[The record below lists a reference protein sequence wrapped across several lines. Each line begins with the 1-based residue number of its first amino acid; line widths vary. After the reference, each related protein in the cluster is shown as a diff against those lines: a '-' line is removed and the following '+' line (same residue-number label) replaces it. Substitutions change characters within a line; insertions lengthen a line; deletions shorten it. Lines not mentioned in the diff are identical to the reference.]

1 MKKRMKFANWLL
13 AATALCG
20 MTACSDYDNGFDEK
34 KISFEK
40 EFVNAFD
47 DIDPEQDWNLAERS
61 FVTVTTAGTSQ
72 VKIYAL
78 LNGTYCIVGDYSD
91 VSGTRELGFDMLEG
105 TESIMVSDGRV
116 AVQTVPGGQANL
128 SDTRTVYPGN
138 DFVKVAKITD
148 PNGVTI
154 GGVTYPM
161 YKEATAQHYEAM
173 KEVIPEIGNR
183 KTYTNLNRV
192 THDFTY
198 VSTGKFIIYPYY
210 WETSSLN
217 TIGIYYYDASGQRQE
232 VDVYTIRE
240 GSELQFHK
248 VVGVYRS
255 SCNLEDA
262 STGGNAQW
270 YGDYKELTWTDRNDN
285 LLKNMGLPNGNLL
298 SRFAT
303 LTVDV
308 TMKKYTPAIRV
319 LFYKSDG
326 TNKFIQIANPSP
338 SASGE
343 YHLQQTINLQS
354 LVNSDAS
361 WRDFL
366 ENCSEVRIAG
376 NNYDYGATEFSTPI
390 GTSVIGDITINDI
403 YFESNSDGGWQNYGE
418 IFCSEI
424 FTKYESDKMRGQGI
438 VIDIPVGTVFGMY
451 LKKSDWVNNEE
462 SPYTFYSEGSLN
474 DPALCG
480 NGVTDDN
487 QGHVTEVQ
495 GMHPCYA
502 STFHVNALGNQMFL
516 GFEDWPNTAN
526 ASDFDLNDVVFAFSG
541 ATPTIINQDTTPAGT
556 WMLACEDLGGSF
568 DLDYNDVVLKIN
580 HISGQDYATITP
592 LAAGGTLASYIFF
605 IDPQGAGSRDKCF
618 GEVHQLFGV
627 EAMTSG
633 EYEAINVLDN
643 NRGPQGRE
651 IRFSVDEDWSMA
663 YYSSDTWDESSQY
676 APNMGGFEI
685 RTLPKGEAPISNA
698 DLGPASVNSEKF
710 SGASRIPAPDK
721 GKAPFIICLPYSYT
735 TTNIPSVGKKTEHV
749 WAWPQ
754 EFVGITSCYPEF
766 AAWVGDMTTHGDWYK
781 NRRAN
786 SRTVDPLEIV
796 TDMTA
801 EEIAATVEG
810 ETEGTE
816 VPTDKLIPTF
826 FSTFGQTINTAGVYT
841 NAWQTDAESHTVT
854 LYTGEKIKVAA
865 YLTEYSG
872 SGSLSARLSAGE
884 TGSVATNSG
893 NEFYVTGG
901 NTSGSATLT
910 VHFSGDDTYQAK
922 DIIIYINVKERKL
935 YRFVSEVNGQKWALT
950 RDNSAV
956 IIKPLNENYLDPN
969 QIWGIER
976 EGGKS
981 AYSFIYSA
989 GAAKYLVSAAGS
1001 NPWACLLQED
1011 RPDNNEYGRFKLTTW
1026 TNGSGVELTQLYL
1039 RHYERD
1045 LELHRNNVT
1054 TPVYVGVNSWA
1065 DGQTVYMDKTGSQV
1079 FNFTLSPVDVTGN

>member
-1 MKKRMKFANWLL
+1 M
-13 AATALCG
+13 
-20 MTACSDYDNGFDEK
+20 
-34 KISFEK
+34 
-40 EFVNAFD
+40 
-47 DIDPEQDWNLAERS
+47 
-61 FVTVTTAGTSQ
+61 
-72 VKIYAL
+72 
-78 LNGTYCIVGDYSD
+78 
-91 VSGTRELGFDMLEG
+91 
-105 TESIMVSDGRV
+105 
-116 AVQTVPGGQANL
+116 
-128 SDTRTVYPGN
+128 
-138 DFVKVAKITD
+138 
-148 PNGVTI
+148 
-154 GGVTYPM
+154 
-161 YKEATAQHYEAM
+161 
-173 KEVIPEIGNR
+173 
-183 KTYTNLNRV
+183 
-192 THDFTY
+192 
-198 VSTGKFIIYPYY
+198 
-210 WETSSLN
+210 
-217 TIGIYYYDASGQRQE
+217 
-232 VDVYTIRE
+232 
-240 GSELQFHK
+240 
-248 VVGVYRS
+248 
-255 SCNLEDA
+255 
-262 STGGNAQW
+262 
-270 YGDYKELTWTDRNDN
+270 
-285 LLKNMGLPNGNLL
+285 
-298 SRFAT
+298 
-303 LTVDV
+303 
-308 TMKKYTPAIRV
+308 
-319 LFYKSDG
+319 
-326 TNKFIQIANPSP
+326 
-338 SASGE
+338 
-343 YHLQQTINLQS
+343 
-354 LVNSDAS
+354 
-361 WRDFL
+361 
-366 ENCSEVRIAG
+366 
-376 NNYDYGATEFSTPI
+376 
-390 GTSVIGDITINDI
+390 
-403 YFESNSDGGWQNYGE
+403 
-418 IFCSEI
+418 
-424 FTKYESDKMRGQGI
+424 
-438 VIDIPVGTVFGMY
+438 
-451 LKKSDWVNNEE
+451 
-462 SPYTFYSEGSLN
+462 
-474 DPALCG
+474 
-480 NGVTDDN
+480 
-487 QGHVTEVQ
+487 
-495 GMHPCYA
+495 
-502 STFHVNALGNQMFL
+502 
-516 GFEDWPNTAN
+516 
-526 ASDFDLNDVVFAFSG
+526 
-541 ATPTIINQDTTPAGT
+541 
-556 WMLACEDLGGSF
+556 
-568 DLDYNDVVLKIN
+568 VLKIN